1 MQFPAKIMLVLGL
14 FVAVISEFVTMTM
27 MVRGH
32 HLLLCEQQ
40 MNGIGTRAQY
50 SLSV

>member
-27 MVRGH
+27 MVV
-32 HLLLCEQQ
+32 
-40 MNGIGTRAQY
+40 GTICCF
-50 SLSV
+50 VNNK